1 MRGVERERERVC
13 VWVGGVRMGEGWRT
27 GHICKSCERNDY
39 KTGGARCPSQ
49 PSAES
54 ARDCPSAMVVS
65 LGSLSGVHGHKGL
78 LH

>member
-39 KTGGARCPSQ
+39 KTGGAPRHLVPLCNHVQ
-49 PSAES
+49 WSA
-54 ARDCPSAMVVS
+54 
-65 LGSLSGVHGHKGL
+65 
-78 LH
+78 